1 MKNYCK
7 KPSLPFPE
15 IENGN
20 ENNQENDDGNKQEID
35 DGKNKENDD
44 GKKRKEF
51 GCPHCEKSYKHK
63 RTLNNHIY
71 KNHGI
76 QN

>member
-1 MKNYCK
+1 MENYCK

-44 GKKRKEF
+44 GKKKE
-51 GCPHCEKSYKHK
+51 
-63 RTLNNHIY
+63 RNLVVHIV
-71 KNHGI
+71 KKVTNTKEP
-76 QN
+76 